1 MKSGRLFSYKRA
13 AIGLGLV
20 WAAGCGSSDGNH
32 VNHGASSALVVTTDY
47 QTGSYAAV
55 DLEDHSVVK
64 NIAVIHSDAVCR
76 YDPLSARPFII
87 SRQGADAIELVD
99 EESLAITGEYS
110 VGAGSNPQD
119 IASVSDSRAY
129 IPRYSDKDMLVV
141 NPITGAEVEKIDLS
155 SYADADGLPEAGW
168 AVTLDGKVYLTLQR
182 LANFAPTDYSSI
194 LVIDGASGA
203 IEEEVELTATS
214 PYGKLRYNTFI
225 DRIVLA
231 EVGSFGVLDG
241 GVEYFNPADNAVSG
255 LVVSE
260 ETLGGDL
267 SDAVILSD
275 TKGYAVVGVTQPDF
289 SSITR
294 VVSFDPSSGEKIAD
308 LSIGQ
313 GYDHAFIELTPD
325 GSQLWVTDRNLA
337 APGIRIFDT
346 TDDHEITTE
355 PIDTGLPPFMTCFI
369 PD

>member
-1 MKSGRLFSYKRA
+1 MKSGRLVLAEA
-13 AIGLGLV
+13 AAVLAMLS
-20 WAAGCGSSDGNH
+20 ASACGGSGGND
-32 VNHGASSALVVTTDY
+32 VNHGAKAALVVTTDY

-76 YDPLSARPFII
+76 YDPLSGRPFIV
-87 SRQGADAIELVD
+87 SRLGADAVEVVD
-99 EESLAITGEYS
+99 PETLAVAGEYS

-119 IASVSDSRAY
+119 IAPVSDSRAY
-129 IPRYSDKDMLVV
+129 VPRYGDKDLLVV
-141 NPITGAEVEKIDLS
+141 NPESGAEVEKIDLS
-155 SYADADGLPEAGW
+155 AYADADGVPEAAW
-168 AVTLDGKVYLTLQR
+168 AVAHKGKVYLTLHR
-182 LANFAPTDYSSI
+182 LDNFTPTDHSSM
-194 LVIDGASGA
+194 LVIDGVSGA
-203 IEEEVELTATS
+203 VEAEVNLTATS
-214 PYGKLRYNTFI
+214 PYGKLRYNPFI
-225 DRIVLA
+225 DRIVLV

-241 GVEYFNPADNAVSG
+241 GVEYFNPDDNTVGG
-255 LVVSE
+255 LLVSE

-275 TKGYAVVGVTQPDF
+275 TKGYAVVGVSQPDF
-289 SSITR
+289 SVITR
-294 VVSFDPSSGEKIAD
+294 VVSFNPSTGAKIAD

-325 GSQLWVTDRNLA
+325 GLQLWVTDRNSA
-337 APGIRIFDT
+337 TPGIRIFDT
-346 TDDHEITTE
+346 KDDQEITTE